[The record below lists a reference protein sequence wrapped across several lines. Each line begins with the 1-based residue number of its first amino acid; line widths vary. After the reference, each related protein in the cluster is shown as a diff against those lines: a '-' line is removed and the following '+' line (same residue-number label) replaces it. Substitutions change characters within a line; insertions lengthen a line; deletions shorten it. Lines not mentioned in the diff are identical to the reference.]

1 MELHSLTLAARSL
14 PEFTNKF
21 RKYAVTMA
29 MILTSTGLVNMLIT
43 NCCYGVNYFQVVNDL
58 QAYLV
63 LQAVNLHEAIFPE
76 ESGDWFAIE
85 ISVGSAILMS

>member
-1 MELHSLTLAARSL
+1 
-14 PEFTNKF
+14 
-21 RKYAVTMA
+21 
-29 MILTSTGLVNMLIT
+29 MLIT

-85 ISVGSAILMS
+85 IAVGSAILMS

>member
-1 MELHSLTLAARSL
+1 MS
-14 PEFTNKF
+14 
-21 RKYAVTMA
+21 VTMA
-29 MILTSTGLVNMLIT
+29 IDTDFYWTCKHVNYKLLLW
-43 NCCYGVNYFQVVNDL
+43 VNYFQVVNDL